1 MLSTLPSPRNPDYFF
16 EKAAHNQPRIVVG
29 GVDFSSYD
37 MLTDEKSI
45 FHVKVENI
53 TMCRCVD
60 FIHAFAVMIALHY
73 VFNVAY
79 SKKIEATMVFIQRL
93 FFDINDNQKIP
104 PKVLSL
110 ICRVKK
116 GV

>member
-1 MLSTLPSPRNPDYFF
+1 
-16 EKAAHNQPRIVVG
+16 
-29 GVDFSSYD
+29 
-37 MLTDEKSI
+37 
-45 FHVKVENI
+45 
-53 TMCRCVD
+53 MCRCVD

-104 PKVLSL
+104 PQGIAIDLPRKER
-110 ICRVKK
+110 CVKEK
-116 GV
+116 ANI

>member
-1 MLSTLPSPRNPDYFF
+1 MLSLPFHLQETPDYFF
-16 EKAAHNQPRIVVG
+16 KKAARNQPRIVVG
-29 GVDFSSYD
+29 GVDFSSY

-79 SKKIEATMVFIQRL
+79 SKKIEATMVFIQRV
-93 FFDINDNQKIP
+93 
-104 PKVLSL
+104 VL
-110 ICRVKK
+110 RHK
-116 GV
+116 

>member
-1 MLSTLPSPRNPDYFF
+1 MCLKTPETPDYFF

-29 GVDFSSYD
+29 GVELSSYD

-53 TMCRCVD
+53 TMCQCVE
-60 FIHAFAVMIALHY
+60 FIHAFAVMIVLHY

-79 SKKIEATMVFIQRL
+79 SKKIAATMVFI
-93 FFDINDNQKIP
+93 
-104 PKVLSL
+104 
-110 ICRVKK
+110 
-116 GV
+116 

>member
-1 MLSTLPSPRNPDYFF
+1 
-16 EKAAHNQPRIVVG
+16 
-29 GVDFSSYD
+29 

-60 FIHAFAVMIALHY
+60 FTHAFAVMIALHY

-79 SKKIEATMVFIQRL
+79 SKKIEATVVFIQRL
-93 FFDINDNQKIP
+93 FFDINDNQK
-104 PKVLSL
+104 VLPQGIVIDL
-110 ICRVKK
+110 PRKGRCVNEKTNIYNQGLRVI
-116 GV
+116 